1 MNFKN
6 PFFVTLLILTGAL
19 HAQQNARDAR
29 ILLEQVA
36 REKEVARQMAIEEIK
51 SQWSVAKS
59 LSNDGVDEAALQA
72 LESLSATLEA
82 APKSSEVAA
91 INRSTAA
98 ELIKIRK
105 RLADRKTKIIKLQGA
120 QAATVIEA
128 ERRRARTTQD
138 AQVRVLLGNAQRAY
152 DSRNYK
158 AASKYS
164 ERVLA
169 LSPGNR
175 QAASMKRLALQE
187 SYSDRISRIHHTRTS
202 SRTDI
207 LTSAQE
213 ASIVPNPG
221 QVMTYPNAARWR
233 QISARRKK
241 YRQSK
246 VKPPEPWEVEI
257 RDSLKLP
264 LSFEFENTPLQDV
277 LAFMQEATHVNI
289 ILDRSAVGDANEP
302 ITLAVNKMTARAAL
316 DWVVRMV
323 DLEYAFMNEAVFVSS
338 KAQIAKFRPKQT
350 HLYDLDEILN
360 LPGGLRAAGMS
371 KQEAAED
378 WVRFLKKVVEAK
390 TGKPTSTL
398 E

>member
-1 MNFKN
+1 MNH
-6 PFFVTLLILTGAL
+6 PLTIAILILSGAL
-19 HAQQNARDAR
+19 SAQQKASDAR
-29 ILLEQVA
+29 ALLGQVSKE
-36 REKEVARQMAIEEIK
+36 REVARQMAIEEIK

-59 LSNDGVDEAALQA
+59 LSDDGVDEAAVKA
-72 LESLSATLEA
+72 LENLTATLKA

-91 INRSTAA
+91 VKRSAEA

-105 RLADRKTKIIKLQGA
+105 RLALRQTEIVKLQGA
-120 QAATVIEA
+120 QAATIIEA
-128 ERRRARTTQD
+128 ERKRARSAQN
-138 AQVRVLLGNAQRAY
+138 AQVRELLGSAQRAY
-152 DSRNYK
+152 DGRNYK
-158 AASKYS
+158 AASKFS

-169 LSPGNR
+169 LSPGNLP
-175 QAASMKRLALQE
+175 AASMKRMALQE
-187 SYSDRISRIHHTRTS
+187 SYSDRISRIENYRSS

-207 LTSAQE
+207 LTAAQE

-221 QVMTYPNAARWR
+221 QVMTYPDAARWR
-233 QISARRKK
+233 KISERRKK

-246 VKPPEPWEVEI
+246 VEPPEPWEVEI
-257 RDSLKLP
+257 SDSLKRP

-277 LAFMQEATHVNI
+277 LAFMQEATQVNI

-302 ITLAVNKMTARAAL
+302 ITLSVNKMSARAAL
-316 DWVVRMV
+316 DWVVRMI
-323 DLEYAFMNEAVFVSS
+323 DLEYAFMNEAIFVSS
-338 KAQIAKFRPKQT
+338 KERIAKFRPQQT

-371 KQEAAED
+371 KQEAAAD

-390 TGKPTSTL
+390 TGKPTTPL